1 MQHDDVGW
9 LDAVWLY
16 RDVVEAP
23 LCPILQCRLAQEPL
37 RLLLVR
43 RRELQVHGASGT
55 ALQQLDLDLTDAAAD
70 LEHGC
75 TLNATRLEK
84 LDHPPRRSIKSSFS
98 IALRHA
104 ASKPRRE
111 EPVTTARIAASGHA
125 RKLRTAARQR

>member
-37 RLLLVR
+37 RLLVVR
-43 RRELQVHGASGT
+43 RRKLQVHGAGGT

-70 LEHGC
+70 LEDSC
-75 TLNATRLEK
+75 TLDSTQLEK
-84 LDHPPRRSIKSSFS
+84 LDHPPRRSIKSFLS
-98 IALRHA
+98 IARGHA

-111 EPVTTARIAASGHA
+111 ELVATARIAASGHSTS
-125 RKLRTAARQR
+125 LEQ